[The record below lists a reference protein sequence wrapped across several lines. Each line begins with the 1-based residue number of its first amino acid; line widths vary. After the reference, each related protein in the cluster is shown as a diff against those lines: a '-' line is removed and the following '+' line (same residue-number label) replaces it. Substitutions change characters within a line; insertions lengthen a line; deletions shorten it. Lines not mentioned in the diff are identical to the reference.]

1 MKITAILN
9 PECIISELKSAT
21 KEETLAELSA
31 IFPRS
36 SFNYDQER
44 LINVLMEREKQG
56 STGIGDGIA
65 IPHGKMR
72 GTGDL
77 LLSFGRSRKGVD
89 FDAVDGKPAHL
100 FFLIITPEDSPSQH
114 LKLLAKISRMLKD
127 TAFRKRLME
136 AKSQT
141 DLYSLIAEKDDLV

>member
-9 PECIISELKSAT
+9 PECIIPELKSET

-31 IFPRS
+31 NFP
-36 SFNYDQER
+36 YDR
-44 LINVLMEREKQG
+44 LNCDQATAVKVLMDREKLG

-72 GTGDL
+72 GLDDL
-77 LLSFGRSRKGVD
+77 LLSFGRSKKGIA
-89 FDAVDGKPAHL
+89 FGAMDGKPVHL
-100 FFLIITPEDSPSQH
+100 FFLMMAPEDFPSQH

-127 TAFRKRLME
+127 AAFRKRLME
-136 AKSQT
+136 AASQA

>member
-9 PECIISELKSAT
+9 HECIISELKSVT
-21 KEETLAELSA
+21 KKEALAELSA
-31 IFPRS
+31 IFTRGS
-36 SFNYDQER
+36 SNYDQESMVS
-44 LINVLMEREKQG
+44 VLMEREKLG

-72 GTGDL
+72 GADEL
-77 LLSFGRSRKGVD
+77 LLSFGRSKKGVA
-89 FDAVDGKPAHL
+89 FDAMDGKPVHL
-100 FFLIITPEDSPSQH
+100 FFLLMAPEDSPSQH

-127 TAFRKRLME
+127 AAFRKGLME
-136 AKSQT
+136 AASQA